1 MDLLKGLSQ
10 TLQQAVQSSSP
21 DNFAKASSELVQ
33 MQNRVRERFQ
43 ELTAGEINSIIDKLE
58 GNEPLSQAE
67 KDFVRTWMVGDAE
80 SYTRLENNFK
90 DWNAEFSRLA
100 AVLKSYEPKE
110 ETVPHLLNVHGIL
123 GDAMRVAAD
132 ISHYLEEKS
141 RLERFEVAMKTM
153 SREDAALMARL
164 LRSQL
169 ETGEM

>member
-123 GDAMRVAAD
+123 RDAMRVAAD